1 LACDGAY
8 IDDIAYC
15 PHKSHEGCECRKP
28 NMILSLAMKH
38 GIDLSESFMDGDR
51 DIDIEAGNRQG
62 RKPF

>member
-1 LACDGAY
+1 
-8 IDDIAYC
+8 
-15 PHKSHEGCECRKP
+15 
-28 NMILSLAMKH
+28 MILSLAMKH